1 VLQPDPRHLPA
12 PAARHVP
19 INPLALEDPE
29 IWEAFSHSPETLL
42 RAMCHALGEEM
53 DVARYYFDIRHGTDI
68 LRDDEGAE
76 FDSLDAAIRGVARS
90 AAEIGTGRLARG
102 DLSDVVVEIRDEHD
116 QRVITVTAS
125 MKVDRHDLSSP
136 PSDLG

>member
-1 VLQPDPRHLPA
+1 MP
-12 PAARHVP
+12 
-19 INPLALEDPE
+19 
-29 IWEAFSHSPETLL
+29 W
-42 RAMCHALGEEM
+42 EM
-53 DVARYYFDIRHGTDI
+53 DVARYYFDVHTGTGL

-102 DLSDVVVEIRDEHD
+102 DLSDVVIEVRNEHD
-116 QRVITVTAS
+116 QRIVTVTAS

-136 PSDLG
+136 PSDLGQA